1 MEACGN
7 IYPIGPA
14 YLRDDQFWEIH
25 SKKHERGNSEMV
37 KLLEIYKCE
46 VCGNIVEVVHVG
58 GGQMVCCNQPM
69 KLVTENT
76 VDAAKEKH
84 VPVIEKVAGGYKVKI
99 GSVAHPMEEKH
110 YIEWIE
116 LLADGRTYRQFLKPG
131 DAPEAFFAVDAEQVS
146 AREYCNL
153 HGLWKA

>member
-1 MEACGN
+1 MTQ
-7 IYPIGPA
+7 
-14 YLRDDQFWEIH
+14 R
-25 SKKHERGNSEMV
+25 
-37 KLLEIYKCE
+37 LEVYKCN
-46 VCGNIVEVVHVG
+46 VCGNIVDVLHAGVG
-58 GGQMVCCNQPM
+58 QLVCCGQPM
-69 KLVTENT
+69 TCMKENT

-84 VPVIEKVAGGYKVKI
+84 VPVIEKIKGGVKVKV

-116 LLADGRTYRQFLKPG
+116 IVADGKSYRQFLKPG
-131 DAPEAFFAVDAEQVS
+131 QTPEATFMVEAATIS